1 MANSPAR
8 SAIDVGTVIAGT
20 YTIEALIGRG
30 GMGAVFLASHARLP
44 GKQVAIKVLHS
55 DLTEDEVMARFKREA
70 EIASRLGHPNIVA
83 VHDFNALPD
92 GAPYLV
98 LEYLTGENLAQR
110 IKRGPMT
117 LAEVVPIVRQIASA
131 LAAAHKEGIVHRDL
145 KPANVFLVPTE
156 VAGAVVEQVKVLDFG
171 ISKIRGSTT
180 VKTQDSAML
189 GTPQYMAP
197 EQALGKHA
205 DVDERTD
212 IFALGSIV
220 YEMLC
225 GQPAFVG
232 ASVPEVVFKVV
243 YEEPAPLAQ
252 RVPGVAPAAAAA
264 VHKALAKP
272 QDQRFASVNDFFVA
286 LSGEQVSLVRAPR
299 GGAPASIPPADPKVS
314 SAEALANTVG
324 SGDHGEP
331 PLAIAETQASGD
343 HRDSRPVVATGTSAG
358 TSAPG
363 AAPAKRRAPIVALLT
378 IMLGAG
384 VAITVGVTRDDDDGA
399 TPVTTPPALDAA
411 APIAVVAADAAP
423 IAVVATPVDAAAAPA
438 DATRVAAA
446 KIDAARGRPVKK
458 AAAAPDSGDPLGDDP
473 DDPDEP
479 DDGPVDP
486 NARTPRQLYQE
497 GLAALRA
504 KDPDRAAQLGNR
516 LTDRGNDPRG
526 WVLRGAAACQTN
538 RLPQLRVAQEQLA
551 GRGKFLAQLQR
562 LCGRR
567 AGR

>member
-1 MANSPAR
+1 
-8 SAIDVGTVIAGT
+8 VIAGT
-20 YTIEALIGRG
+20 YTIEALVGRG

-55 DLTEDEVMARFKREA
+55 DLTEDEVMARFRREA
-70 EIASRLGHPNIVA
+70 EIASRLGHPNIVG

-92 GAPYLV
+92 GTPYLV

-110 IKRGPMT
+110 IKRGPMP
-117 LAEVVPIVRQIASA
+117 LAEVVTIIRQIASA

-145 KPANVFLVPTE
+145 KPQNVFLVPTE
-156 VAGAVVEQVKVLDFG
+156 VGGAVVEQVKVLDFG

-205 DVDERTD
+205 DVDDRTD

-243 YEEPAPLAQ
+243 YEEPAPIGD
-252 RVPGVAPAAAAA
+252 RVPGLAPGAAAA
-264 VHKALAKP
+264 VHKALAKK
-272 QDQRFASVNDFFVA
+272 QDDRFATVGDFFVA
-286 LSGEQVSLVRAPR
+286 LSGEQVSLNRTPR
-299 GGAPASIPPADPKVS
+299 TAQPASIPPSDPKVS

-343 HRDSRPVVATGTSAG
+343 HRDSRPALATGTG
-358 TSAPG
+358 APG
-363 AAPAKRRAPIVALLT
+363 ATPAPAAPSRRGPIAALVVLFA
-378 IMLGAG
+378 AG
-384 VAITVGVTRDDDDGA
+384 IAIAIAVSGDDGA
-399 TPVTTPPALDAA
+399 TPAAAPPGLDAAVVATVPGDA
-411 APIAVVAADAAP
+411 APIAVVAA
-423 IAVVATPVDAAAAPA
+423 PVDAAASPPA

-446 KIDAARGRPVKK
+446 RADARTGRPAKK
-458 AAAAPDSGDPLGDDP
+458 DAAAPDPGPGDPLDDP
-473 DDPDEP
+473 DDPDDP
-479 DDGPVDP
+479 GDPGDATGPVDP
-486 NARTPRQLYQE
+486 NARTPKQLYQE
-497 GLAALRA
+497 GLRIVRT
-504 KDPDRAAQLGNR
+504 DPERAAQLGRR

-526 WVLRGAAACQTN
+526 WVLRGAAACKTN
-538 RLPQLRVAQEQLA
+538 RLAELKVAQEQLA
-551 GRGKFLAQLQR
+551 GRPKLLATLR
-562 LCGRR
+562 SMCGRR
-567 AGR
+567 PGR